1 MRAFVFFVWL
11 IIMPSIANATQLE
24 HKNIDADFEECMTA
38 WKEGNVI
45 YNRGAPSII
54 FVHFKGKIFDIRWKK
69 DGYVCKEKLFS
80 PTVEVASKYHTL
92 SKHFIFC
99 SNGVLDCNKKNK
111 SSLLKS
117 FCPKKV
123 PFCEGKPAVYF
134 NQLELK
140 LAEKNILE
148 SKD

>member
-54 FVHFKGKIFDIRWKK
+54 FVHFKGKIFDIRWTKK
-69 DGYVCKEKLFS
+69 MVMS
-80 PTVEVASKYHTL
+80 A
-92 SKHFIFC
+92 
-99 SNGVLDCNKKNK
+99 KK
-111 SSLLKS
+111 SC
-117 FCPKKV
+117 FP
-123 PFCEGKPAVYF
+123 
-134 NQLELK
+134 QR
-140 LAEKNILE
+140 
-148 SKD
+148 